1 MRISAQRQGWIDRR
15 GPPGSARRRRL
26 HIDAALVALVV
37 GAGFGAGCE
46 REPAGEP
53 DRPNVLLISLDTV
66 RADHLDIYGY
76 ERPTSPNLARFAERA
91 TLYERAHT
99 TAPWTLPAH
108 ASLFTGL
115 YPPEHGSQMVRRAPD
130 ARPHAALPLAAELTT
145 LAEVFQAA
153 GYRTAGVAAN
163 FLYFASRY
171 QLDQGFGHSEVLPG
185 KTGSSVAPALLVNE
199 RAIMWL
205 RSEGTNGSEKRPFFL
220 FLNYMDAHAP
230 YNTTS
235 PRGFIEGAVPDFSL
249 EDHRATEALVVG
261 SDDPIP
267 QERIQVV
274 IDQYDLGI
282 ASADEGVGAL
292 FAALSE
298 MGLFDDTLIVVTSDH
313 GEFLGEHR
321 LLGHAKD
328 VYEGTMWV
336 PLLIKEPA
344 QRTGRVDS
352 RSISLVHVARLVL
365 ATVGLEHLAPDGAF
379 PHRWPERASFAENRY
394 SLWVDMAQP
403 WGSRFDRIR
412 EVLYRDEFK
421 YIHSSDGRHELYDLA
436 RDPSE
441 ASNLLDAS
449 PELGPA
455 WIDRIAVA
463 RPAADP
469 DRSRADPTEMKPL
482 SQEELEQLRALGY
495 VE

>member
-1 MRISAQRQGWIDRR
+1 MALLA
-15 GPPGSARRRRL
+15 GSC
-26 HIDAALVALVV
+26 
-37 GAGFGAGCE
+37 G
-46 REPAGEP
+46 REPAEEP
-53 DRPNVLLISLDTV
+53 ARPNVLLISLDTV

-115 YPPEHGSQMVRRAPD
+115 YPPEHGSEMVRRDPD
-130 ARPHAALPLAAELTT
+130 ARPLAALALAAELTT

-153 GYRTAGVAAN
+153 GYRTGGVAAN
-163 FLYFASRY
+163 FLYFAPRY
-171 QLDQGFGHSEVLPG
+171 RLDQGFEHSEVLPG
-185 KTGSSVAPALLVNE
+185 KTGASVAPAFLVNE
-199 RAIMWL
+199 RALMWL
-205 RSEGTNGSEKRPFFL
+205 RSEGTSGSEKRPFFL

-235 PRGFIEGAVPDFSL
+235 RRDFTEGDVPDFSL
-249 EDHRATEALVVG
+249 EAHRATEALVVG

-267 QERIQVV
+267 EERIQVV

-282 ASADEGVGAL
+282 ASADAGVGAL
-292 FAALSE
+292 LAALE
-298 MGLFDDTLIVVTSDH
+298 QMGLFDETLIVVTSDH

-321 LLGHAKD
+321 LIGHAKD

-336 PLLIKEPA
+336 PLLIKEPG
-344 QRTGRVDS
+344 QRKGRVES
-352 RSISLVHVARLVL
+352 RLISLVHVARLIL
-365 ATVGLEHLAPDGAF
+365 ENAGLEHMAPDGTF
-379 PHRWPERASFAENRY
+379 PHRWPEPVSFAQNRY
-394 SLWVDMAQP
+394 SLWVDMARP

-412 EVLYRDEFK
+412 EVLYRDELK

-436 RDPSE
+436 IDPAE
-441 ASNLLDAS
+441 ATNLLDVS
-449 PELGPA
+449 PELGPG
-455 WIDRIAVA
+455 WIERIAAA

-469 DRSRADPTEMKPL
+469 DRTRAEPTETEPL
-482 SQEELEQLRALGY
+482 SPEELEQLRALGY
-495 VE
+495 IE